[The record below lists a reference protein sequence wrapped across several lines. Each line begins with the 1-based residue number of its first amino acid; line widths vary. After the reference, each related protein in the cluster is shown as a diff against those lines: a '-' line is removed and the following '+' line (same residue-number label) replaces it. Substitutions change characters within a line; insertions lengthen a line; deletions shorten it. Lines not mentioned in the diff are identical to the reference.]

1 MLRYL
6 IKSLCPANA
15 GFFPIVLSSDLP
27 MTTRRRIHVEYQEY
41 MQGITPGPT
50 VTRTFNM
57 NGKGAAEAEDFA
69 WNHGGT
75 VKYPPVCPW

>member
-1 MLRYL
+1 
-6 IKSLCPANA
+6 
-15 GFFPIVLSSDLP
+15 
-27 MTTRRRIHVEYQEY
+27 MTTRQRIHVEYQEY
-41 MQGITPGPT
+41 MQGITPGPMI
-50 VTRTFNM
+50 TRTFTM